1 MKIRLLLTSV
11 SLILVACAPPPKNL
25 PPEQKDPV
33 LKEYE
38 KTVTTPNPYKPDE
51 EKVEVSTG
59 NSLYSP
65 YFNLYSD
72 VKAYRRG
79 DIVYI
84 VVYESID
91 AIQKLATQTGQ
102 QHQVNNAVAS
112 FFGVHPKTLQ
122 NLGVNWQYQ
131 SGSKYDGS
139 TQQSGVLS
147 TRLAAYVK
155 KVYPNGNLLIEASRY
170 IYLNEAGHRI
180 VLRGIVRPEDIAPD
194 NSVPSS
200 RIANLE
206 IIYDGKG
213 YMVDASSPGWFT
225 RFLAKIWPF

>member
-1 MKIRLLLTSV
+1 MKLRLLLIST
-11 SLILVACAPPPKNL
+11 SLIILSCAPPQKKL
-25 PPEQKDPV
+25 PPINEDKNIKAYEST
-33 LKEYE
+33 LKNSDKVYIPN
-38 KTVTTPNPYKPDE
+38 KNYVTK
-51 EKVEVSTG
+51 K
-59 NSLYSP
+59 NSLYNP
-65 YFNLYSD
+65 YFSLYSD
-72 VKAYRRG
+72 VKAYRKG

-84 VVYESID
+84 IVYESID
-91 AIQKLATQTGQ
+91 AVQKLATQTGQ
-102 QHQVNNAVAS
+102 QHQIANAINS
-112 FFGVHPKTLQ
+112 FFGIHPKTLQ
-122 NLGVNWQYQ
+122 NLGVDWQYK
-131 SGSKYDGS
+131 SSSKYSGS

-170 IYLNEAGHRI
+170 IYLNEAGHKI
-180 VLRGIVRPEDIAPD
+180 ILRGIVRPEDIGPD
-194 NSVPSS
+194 NSIPSS